1 MVQLQFRNIQVI
13 VLVTLTVLKNT
24 VLFVYQT
31 GKKKKNGGEI
41 IYKSKNILPEHKWE
55 MKWFI
60 YGVAKLLDSFF

>member
-41 IYKSKNILPEHKWE
+41 IYKSKNILPEHK
-55 MKWFI
+55 
-60 YGVAKLLDSFF
+60 